1 MGFAERAVMACERA
15 MRKGIADEG
24 LVNSVLKKRD
34 VDVQRLE
41 PFLESPDVMVRR
53 KAAEIICKK
62 GRAELVLV
70 AALKEEDKI
79 VLLDMLK
86 YLSKEVQGIE
96 ALDKL
101 LRDSDSLVREAAIGM
116 FRRMGKVDVLFPL
129 IFDSD
134 SLMVERIK
142 RYLS

>member
-1 MGFAERAVMACERA
+1 M
-15 MRKGIADEG
+15 
-24 LVNSVLKKRD
+24 
-34 VDVQRLE
+34 
-41 PFLESPDVMVRR
+41 
-53 KAAEIICKK
+53 
-62 GRAELVLV
+62 
-70 AALKEEDKI
+70 
-79 VLLDMLK
+79 LLDMLK